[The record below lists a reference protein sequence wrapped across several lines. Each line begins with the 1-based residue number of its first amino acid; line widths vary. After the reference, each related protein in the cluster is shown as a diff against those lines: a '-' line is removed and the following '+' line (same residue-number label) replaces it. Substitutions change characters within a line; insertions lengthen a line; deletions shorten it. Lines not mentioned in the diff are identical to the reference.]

1 MNTRSTSAF
10 IDRPFLVLLVLACV
24 SVLAG
29 LFVDMHAH
37 FPWENVPGFF
47 GVFAFVVCGAM
58 CLAAGFVLRPLVK
71 RPADYYDT
79 DRS

>member
-1 MNTRSTSAF
+1 MNNRSPSTF
-10 IDRPFLVLLVLACV
+10 FDRPFLVLLALACV
-24 SVLAG
+24 SVLAS
-29 LFVDMHAH
+29 LAVDMHAH

-58 CLAAGFVLRPLVK
+58 CLVAGFVLRPLVK
-71 RPADYYDT
+71 RPTDYYDK